1 MAGVGL
7 SRARLSV
14 RLSEPLHGDG
24 GGHDQAVSVHGQR
37 PGAPAHGDRGD
48 ARSVWAKFRLLLYVG
63 LQRGGKFSVNFRKLS
78 KNPGKFPKI
87 PESFQ
92 NSW

>member
-1 MAGVGL
+1 MAGVRL

-37 PGAPAHGDRGD
+37 PGAPAHGDRGN
-48 ARSVWAKFRLLLYVG
+48 ARSALCFG
-63 LQRGGKFSVNFRKLS
+63 
-78 KNPGKFPKI
+78 
-87 PESFQ
+87 ESRVVIVVKC
-92 NSW
+92 

>member
-1 MAGVGL
+1 MAGVRL

-48 ARSVWAKFRLLLYVG
+48 ARCVSLKIIFCRIYMTYV
-63 LQRGGKFSVNFRKLS
+63 
-78 KNPGKFPKI
+78 
-87 PESFQ
+87 
-92 NSW
+92 